1 MKIDNN
7 YLLATE
13 QGWECPSGF
22 VQVQTEAQCLQA
34 SNLYAQI
41 VRNTTGGPA
50 ALVPKFV
57 PSQELVSHLDVY
69 FDKGLTALMPRC
81 VVLPEN
87 SAVDLPTHQWTEGS
101 WVWNDPRFIFNPI
114 DVDEFGSR
122 LAVTRR
128 EHAETQFGNTTFG
141 FAVCTKTQHLTS
153 NATNTDEWYKL
164 AMAQLDSLVA
174 RPVTISTGKSH
185 KQSFQVSLLLVG
197 LSSQLMQTTT
207 QADQLRQLL
216 LSTLRQA
223 LPPSAVTRVDM
234 IAPNFADRRLL
245 ATEGLIVSVNV
256 TLPREDTTTAYTQLM
271 AMVADSGV
279 AGLAQ
284 QMRAADALDAS
295 PLGMSA
301 VLESTMVI
309 LEALPSRM
317 TRACG
322 V

>member
-1 MKIDNN
+1 M
-7 YLLATE
+7 
-13 QGWECPSGF
+13 
-22 VQVQTEAQCLQA
+22 
-34 SNLYAQI
+34 
-41 VRNTTGGPA
+41 
-50 ALVPKFV
+50 
-57 PSQELVSHLDVY
+57 
-69 FDKGLTALMPRC
+69 
-81 VVLPEN
+81 LPEN
-87 SAVDLPTHQWTEGS
+87 SAVDLPTHQWTEAS
-101 WVWNDPRFIFNPI
+101 WVWEDPRFTFNPI

-153 NATNTDEWYKL
+153 NATDTDEWYKL

-185 KQSFQVSLLLVG
+185 KQSFQVSLLVG

-234 IAPNFADRRLL
+234 TPPNFADRRLL

-309 LEALPSRM
+309 PGSLAIKDDKSLWSMSSHVDVRVGAKQLPLEHNAWWDAKCECLAVEELVSPTSPMPVTQIGLQQPSFSPK
-317 TRACG
+317 
-322 V
+322 VL